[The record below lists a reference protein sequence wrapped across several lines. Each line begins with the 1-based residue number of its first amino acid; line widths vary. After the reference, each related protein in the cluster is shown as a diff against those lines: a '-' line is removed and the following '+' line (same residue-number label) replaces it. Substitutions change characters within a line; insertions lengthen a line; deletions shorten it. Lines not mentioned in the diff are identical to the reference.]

1 MICPKCSFEQ
11 ADGKK
16 ECAKRGGADPS
27 GCAMEKLLQLPL
39 LCDRRS
45 EFPGA
50 MNDRYDLNILVLTYD
65 PIDDS
70 VVTVYDFSQLRVIQF
85 GHHATAKGHIFE
97 FASRPD

>member
-1 MICPKCSFEQ
+1 MTPITIPPCQVAPLRKLKTTGRRLMICPKCSFEQ

-65 PIDDS
+65 PMDGS
-70 VVTVYDFSQLRVIQF
+70 VVTVYD
-85 GHHATAKGHIFE
+85 
-97 FASRPD
+97 

>member
-1 MICPKCSFEQ
+1 
-11 ADGKK
+11 
-16 ECAKRGGADPS
+16 
-27 GCAMEKLLQLPL
+27 
-39 LCDRRS
+39 
-45 EFPGA
+45 